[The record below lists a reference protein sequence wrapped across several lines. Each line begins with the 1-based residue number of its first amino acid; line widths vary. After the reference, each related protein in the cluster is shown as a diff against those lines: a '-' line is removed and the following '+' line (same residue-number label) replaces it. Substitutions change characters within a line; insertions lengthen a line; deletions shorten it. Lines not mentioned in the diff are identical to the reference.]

1 MIINKVSDLNQR
13 VGYLIQAREFL
24 IRFNLIHREEF
35 LFNPVSNFFKK
46 SVSDSNQGSFWF
58 KLESIW
64 FKPESLCHPESIWF
78 KPEYLIQTR
87 EYLIQTREFMIQSRE

>member
-24 IRFNLIHREEF
+24 IRFNLIHRGEF

-46 SVSDSNQGSFWF
+46 AFLIQTREF
-58 KLESIW
+58 
-64 FKPESLCHPESIWF
+64 
-78 KPEYLIQTR
+78 LIQTR
-87 EYLIQTREFMIQSRE
+87 EYLIQTRVMSSRKYLIQTRVSDSN